1 MGDRPISTIF
11 SVGTELTEGTIL
23 NTHFRFLGAELR
35 GLGFFTRKAV
45 QIPDDADVFREELRE
60 AVRASALVI
69 VTGGL
74 GPTSDDL
81 TRETIAEVCAAPLR
95 FDQAIWDDLVERYAA
110 RGRSIAQTN
119 RKQAQIPSGFRVL
132 NNRVGSAPGFCGE
145 DGACMVMALPG
156 PPAELEEMFLR
167 EALPLLQ
174 ARFFSSRGAAAEL
187 VATAI
192 MIPESVL
199 EQALQEARGSD
210 AALRWSTRVAEDR
223 IVWTLRGSQSRRQR
237 RVYSALSKR
246 FGPLRIREG
255 DVQPSFLP
263 YRILSQRRETVA
275 VAESCT
281 GGLISKLL
289 TDIPGSSS
297 VFWGTFVTYS
307 DESKIRLLGV
317 PGEMLLSAGAVSR
330 EVVSAMS
337 QGLLEHTPADLAL
350 AVTGIAGPEG
360 GSREKPVGTV
370 WISARYRRGGHL
382 CQRFHFPGNREAV
395 RRRTAVAAFILA
407 ECALLGT
414 NGQLEY

>member
-45 QIPDDADVFREELRE
+45 QIPDDPDIFREELRE
-60 AVRASALVI
+60 AVRASGLVI

-95 FDQAIWDDLVERYAA
+95 FDQAIWDDLVQRYAA

-132 NNRVGSAPGFCGE
+132 NNRVGSAPGFCGV
-145 DGACMVMALPG
+145 DGACTVMALPG

-174 ARFFSSRGAAAEL
+174 TRFFSSRGAAVEL

-210 AALRWSTRVAEDR
+210 AAPRWSTRVAEDR
-223 IVWTLRGSQSRRQR
+223 IVWTLRGSQRRRQR
-237 RVYSALSKR
+237 RVYSALLKR

-275 VAESCT
+275 VAES
-281 GGLISKLL
+281 
-289 TDIPGSSS
+289 
-297 VFWGTFVTYS
+297 
-307 DESKIRLLGV
+307 
-317 PGEMLLSAGAVSR
+317 
-330 EVVSAMS
+330 
-337 QGLLEHTPADLAL
+337 
-350 AVTGIAGPEG
+350 
-360 GSREKPVGTV
+360 
-370 WISARYRRGGHL
+370 
-382 CQRFHFPGNREAV
+382 
-395 RRRTAVAAFILA
+395 
-407 ECALLGT
+407 
-414 NGQLEY
+414 